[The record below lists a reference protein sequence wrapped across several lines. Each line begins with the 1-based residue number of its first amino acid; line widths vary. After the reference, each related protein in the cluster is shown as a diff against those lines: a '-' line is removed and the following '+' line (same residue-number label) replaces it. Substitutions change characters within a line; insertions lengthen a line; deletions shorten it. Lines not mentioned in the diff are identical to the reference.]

1 MQADG
6 AWGQAGAALAGEARR
21 LAAAGADGI
30 VLCTNTMHKVAGAI
44 EAAVDLPLLHLA
56 DATAERVTAAGVRR
70 VGLLGTRFTMEQ
82 DFYRGRLA
90 GHGLEVLVPDA
101 AQRDRIHEIIYD
113 ELVVGRASDAARRD
127 AAEIVASLA
136 ERGAEGVIEG
146 CTEITLLDLGA
157 RTDLPRFDTTRIHAE
172 AAIDWALAEPS

>member
-1 MQADG
+1 
-6 AWGQAGAALAGEARR
+6 
-21 LAAAGADGI
+21 
-30 VLCTNTMHKVAGAI
+30 
-44 EAAVDLPLLHLA
+44 
-56 DATAERVTAAGVRR
+56 
-70 VGLLGTRFTMEQ
+70 MEQ

-113 ELVVGRASDAARRD
+113 ELVVGRVSEAARRD

-136 ERGAEGVIEG
+136 GRGAEGVIEG
-146 CTEITLLDLGA
+146 CTEITLLDLGE

-172 AAIDWALAEPS
+172 AAVAWALAEPS